1 MRTLYCRL
9 IFVFIVPILIT
20 FLAGCAMDV
29 PQEDEVYYGGSVYDP
44 YYDAGSPM
52 RAYDYDP
59 SYDPWTVSTYY
70 QYYIDVSG
78 ADASPGSSNT
88 GGTRSEGRRSFATGG
103 DFTSVHQSRAPSD
116 ERASL
121 RRSAIRERR
130 GAASESSSSSITRQ
144 KVRRDVRRGTTQTSQ
159 KGEEQAQ
166 KVRRKEVR
174 SSKAGKEDEEKS
186 KKAPQ
191 N

>member
-121 RRSAIRERR
+121 RRSAIRER
-130 GAASESSSSSITRQ
+130 GTASESSSSSITRQ